1 MTKIKQIH
9 SIYSLIQSAQGKF
22 IDSLGL
28 YIFHYD

>member
-9 SIYSLIQSAQGKF
+9 RTYSLLQSAQDKF
-22 IDSLGL
+22 DVLGL